1 MSETDVMMPSA
12 DVGGPQQPL
21 LEVKGLSKHFA
32 VGGSMFGK
40 RSTVRAVD
48 DVNFAVH
55 KGEVLGIVGESGC
68 GKSTTA
74 RLIIGLIE
82 PDAGEIILDGQL
94 VGSTVSLRDMRRDVQ
109 MVFQDSYASLNP
121 RLTIE
126 DTIAFGPTVH
136 GLAADKAHAR
146 ARDLLAKV
154 GLDPAQ
160 FAQRYP
166 HEMSGGQRQRINIA
180 RALALAPRL
189 VILDEAV
196 SALDKSVE
204 AQVLNL
210 LIDLKDEFGL
220 TYLFI
225 SHDLN
230 VVRFISD
237 KVVVM
242 YLGEIVEAGPVEALF
257 TDARHPYTRALLAAM
272 PSHDPDAR
280 TQEAPIAGD
289 PPNPIDPPPG
299 CRFHTRCPFA
309 EAVCSENAPRLTATG
324 TAGHSTACH
333 MVEPAS
339 GHTKAPVPAPAEQET
354 VECPT

>member
-1 MSETDVMMPSA
+1 MSETEGLAPSR

-32 VGGSMFGK
+32 VGGGYFGK

-48 DVNFAVH
+48 DVNFSVQ

-82 PDAGEIILDGQL
+82 PDAGEIILDGEL
-94 VGSTVSLRDMRRDVQ
+94 VGSTISLRDMRRSVQ

-126 DTIAFGPTVH
+126 DTIAFGPKVH
-136 GLAADKAHAR
+136 GLAADKAHER
-146 ARDLLAKV
+146 ARDLLSRV
-154 GLDPAQ
+154 GLDPAH

-210 LIDLKDEFGL
+210 LTDLKDEFGL

-242 YLGEIVEAGPVEALF
+242 YLGEIVEAAPVEALF

-280 TQEAPIAGD
+280 TQEAPISGD
-289 PPNPIDPPPG
+289 PPNPIDPPSG
-299 CRFHTRCPFA
+299 CRFHTRCPFV
-309 EAVCSENAPRLTATG
+309 EAVCSAAAPRLIATG
-324 TAGHSTACH
+324 IAGHATACH
-333 MVEPAS
+333 MEDPGS
-339 GHTKAPVPAPAEQET
+339 GHSRAPAPVVEESLECRDAP
-354 VECPT
+354 